1 MFENKLE
8 EAKKKEE
15 KIGKMNNNMERY
27 DNIQYAIYKRIIFST
42 SVLNVYYIGSI
53 KLNIN
58 KCH

>member
-27 DNIQYAIYKRIIFST
+27 DNI
-42 SVLNVYYIGSI
+42 
-53 KLNIN
+53 
-58 KCH
+58 